1 MVTTAADPHERE
13 THMTAIVIL
22 NAVLAVF
29 IVAALLSLLGWG
41 IVTDRAWPAT
51 RPLRG
56 RVGRR
61 RHRVAKPGA
70 LRLALGRVAPPR
82 GRR

>member
-1 MVTTAADPHERE
+1 MVTKVGDPHERE
-13 THMTAIVIL
+13 TPMTAIVIL

-29 IVAALLSLLGWG
+29 IVAAVLSLLGWG

-61 RHRVAKPGA
+61 RHRVARPGA
-70 LRLALGRVAPPR
+70 PRPAWGRVAPPR
-82 GRR
+82 ERR